1 MNTIN
6 SWKSKTKQKAKFEIT
21 IRIST
26 ITLFEINIDLS
37 KKSYSFMLLNPY
49 TKVNSLLTE
58 ILCANG
64 SCPIF

>member
-6 SWKSKTKQKAKFEIT
+6 SWKSKTKQKDKFEIT